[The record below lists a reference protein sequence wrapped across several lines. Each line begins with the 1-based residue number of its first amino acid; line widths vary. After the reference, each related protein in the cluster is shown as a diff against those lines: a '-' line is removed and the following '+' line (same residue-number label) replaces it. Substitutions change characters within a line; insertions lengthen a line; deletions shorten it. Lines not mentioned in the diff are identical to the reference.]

1 MMRSIKRSLGIC
13 IALFL
18 AIIVISG
25 CRAMDDSTGSI
36 SSWAYSFVVWNNHTY
51 SITNE
56 TLTREEIDHDI
67 GQVKHYSDK
76 EGSYRDGF
84 SNKYPVGTKL
94 YKIKD
99 VETTEY
105 IAVEIQEDQ
114 FIKATNENLSGDK

>member
-1 MMRSIKRSLGIC
+1 MRAIKKWQSIC

-51 SITNE
+51 NITNE
-56 TLTREEIDHDI
+56 PLTKDEIDHDI
-67 GQVKHYSDK
+67 GHVRQYSDK
-76 EGSYRDGF
+76 EGSYEDGF

-94 YKIKD
+94 YKVKG
-99 VETTEY
+99 VETAEY

>member
-1 MMRSIKRSLGIC
+1 MNSSRYSLRIC

-25 CRAMDDSTGSI
+25 CRAMDEGTGSS

-51 SITNE
+51 NITNE
-56 TLTREEIDHDI
+56 PLTKDEIDHDI
-67 GQVKHYSDK
+67 GHVRQYSDK
-76 EGSYRDGF
+76 EGSYEDGF

-94 YKIKD
+94 YKVKG

-114 FIKATNENLSGDK
+114 FIKATNEELSGEK